1 VKVIIHAYKDGRKLY
16 FRGDHEVSGK
26 TTLENALR
34 AIGDIMGE
42 PLIEIVQ
49 DPSDYTI
56 ILLNDKVM
64 DFKDD
69 RNRIVTNEDSL
80 KLFPQVVGG

>member
-1 VKVIIHAYKDGRKLY
+1 MKVIIHAYKDGRKLY
-16 FRGDHEVSGK
+16 FRGDYEVSGK
-26 TTLENALR
+26 TTLENVLR
-34 AIGDIMGE
+34 AIGEKMGE
-42 PLIEIVQ
+42 PLIEIVR

-64 DFKDD
+64 DFEEDQ
-69 RNRIVTNEDSL
+69 NRILVNEDTL